1 MAAVFV
7 TVSYL
12 LVVLLQVGGLPTVP
26 MPDGLS
32 SFERSRLTAAQNIE
46 KRIKIYAEA
55 SNDRRRSVERAIAE
69 QNFDGIALILRSW
82 AEVLD
87 FSLID
92 IQANAGKK
100 ARSGALKNYEIQLR
114 KAMSA
119 VSDLKTKGSYEQL
132 ENFESW
138 LRHAGE
144 VQKKLVAILFPS

>member
-12 LVVLLQVGGLPTVP
+12 LVVLLQVGGLPTGP

-46 KRIKIYAEA
+46 KRIKIFAEA
-55 SNDRRRSVERAIAE
+55 SNDRRRSVERAVAE
-69 QNFDGIALILRSW
+69 QDFDGIALILRSW

-92 IQANAGKK
+92 KEGSRTTLPRARARCPAQA
-100 ARSGALKNYEIQLR
+100 
-114 KAMSA
+114 
-119 VSDLKTKGSYEQL
+119 
-132 ENFESW
+132 
-138 LRHAGE
+138 
-144 VQKKLVAILFPS
+144 